1 MSVMCKQII
10 TLFQSADFQ
19 DSLCELSYGLAIAVI
34 GIFFTLFTVFH
45 SFLETKKNDLK
56 AINQKIRQGDDSPM
70 TLAEQ
75 SFCNDYIKQRKT
87 MNQFF
92 FWTLCVAAVI
102 LIYAAVLSLVGNK
115 NIFSVVL
122 LVIFDII
129 GGGWLIFVLIEY
141 FRIYIKKV
149 HKGNVFD
156 FLCSTN

>member
-1 MSVMCKQII
+1 MCQYII

-19 DSLCELSYGLAIAVI
+19 HSLYELSYGLAIAVL

-45 SFLETKKNDLK
+45 SFLETKENDLK
-56 AINQKIRQGDDSPM
+56 AINQKIRLGDNSPK

-75 SFCNDYIKQRKT
+75 SFCNEYIKQRKS
-87 MNQFF
+87 MNQYF
-92 FWTLCVAAVI
+92 FWTLCIAAVI
-102 LIYAAVLSLVGNK
+102 LIYAAILSLVGIK
-115 NIFSVVL
+115 NIFSIAL

-129 GGGWLIFVLIEY
+129 GGGWLIFVLIKY